1 MAIDP
6 NDPSTCP
13 AGKRHRIVTT
23 APLFPDAMLEGAGL
37 TSAAVARR
45 RLLQETTAPVVNEGT
60 PAPRAEGEGVNAL
73 YLFPEDRRPI
83 VIIRSRGRVAEVRTV
98 VSAQGN
104 VLELDGDV
112 EGNIYWPA
120 TIETTWDAKNHSCTP
135 PHHSCVIPLYNVR
148 MRRSEESYDPDDRF
162 RYHASTEPSQSP
174 ANLDLELALF
184 TVPDATQPDVS
195 TVARKAPSSQTP
207 TEGTGAP
214 TAQAPSP
221 PTARRQEN
229 RGTLAGD
236 DSMHGT
242 PAPGQGGGA
251 VGTDG
256 RLAVGALG
264 DVLCPNIPVSV
275 KESRVSKKYTAFNW
289 DKWTVSADRD
299 YDIVSCLDRPIR
311 LPACA
316 DLGDVP
322 ASELKDTCLKAMPPT
337 STYSF
342 AYKLPV
348 NNKWVVP
355 STFLKIMR
363 GINLPEFGMDFSLV
377 YNLQYSADT
386 LGVENQFA
394 RSVETGDYLDTNNI
408 TIYNGA
414 TDFQGLGAGYDAYRN
429 LAQVLP
435 ANHPVL
441 RNTLV
446 LGVDPASTIRDLKLA
461 REKTKGKAGKLWPTD
476 EQSIK
481 LILEKFDP
489 MQIEWELSSIGGRSD
504 EQVLVMQPGYE
515 YLLEALLQI
524 RPIYWS
530 DVWESSHIERWER
543 QVVSTTASRTKLS
556 DPAQVCVD
564 QRQRKRERK
573 GE

>member
-1 MAIDP
+1 
-6 NDPSTCP
+6 
-13 AGKRHRIVTT
+13 
-23 APLFPDAMLEGAGL
+23 
-37 TSAAVARR
+37 
-45 RLLQETTAPVVNEGT
+45 
-60 PAPRAEGEGVNAL
+60 
-73 YLFPEDRRPI
+73 
-83 VIIRSRGRVAEVRTV
+83 
-98 VSAQGN
+98 
-104 VLELDGDV
+104 
-112 EGNIYWPA
+112 
-120 TIETTWDAKNHSCTP
+120 
-135 PHHSCVIPLYNVR
+135 
-148 MRRSEESYDPDDRF
+148 
-162 RYHASTEPSQSP
+162 
-174 ANLDLELALF
+174 
-184 TVPDATQPDVS
+184 
-195 TVARKAPSSQTP
+195 
-207 TEGTGAP
+207 
-214 TAQAPSP
+214 
-221 PTARRQEN
+221 
-229 RGTLAGD
+229 
-236 DSMHGT
+236 
-242 PAPGQGGGA
+242 
-251 VGTDG
+251 
-256 RLAVGALG
+256 
-264 DVLCPNIPVSV
+264 
-275 KESRVSKKYTAFNW
+275 
-289 DKWTVSADRD
+289 
-299 YDIVSCLDRPIR
+299 
-311 LPACA
+311 
-316 DLGDVP
+316 
-322 ASELKDTCLKAMPPT
+322 
-337 STYSF
+337 
-342 AYKLPV
+342 
-348 NNKWVVP
+348 VVP